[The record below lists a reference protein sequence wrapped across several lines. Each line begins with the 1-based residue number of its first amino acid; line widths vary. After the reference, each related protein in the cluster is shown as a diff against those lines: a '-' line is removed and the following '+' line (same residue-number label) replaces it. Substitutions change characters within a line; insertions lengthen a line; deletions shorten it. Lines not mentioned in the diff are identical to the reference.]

1 MVNYIMLKIRLDK
14 WLWAARLYK
23 TRVLAKTAI
32 DNGKVHVA
40 GQKTK
45 PSRIVE
51 VGEQLRIRR
60 GEDEKTI
67 TIIALSEQRRGA
79 PEAQS
84 LYEETQESIAKREKK
99 SAERKAFYDSTPASV
114 RPNKKQRRQIHR
126 FLEN

>member
-84 LYEETQESIAKREKK
+84 LYEESIAKREKK

>member
-14 WLWAARLYK
+14 WLWAARFFK
-23 TRVLAKTAI
+23 TRALAKTAV

-40 GQKTK
+40 GQKGK
-45 PSRIVE
+45 PSRMIE
-51 VGEQLRIRR
+51 VGELIRVR
-60 GEDEKTI
+60 QGEDERTI
-67 TIIALSEQRRGA
+67 TVIALSEQRRGA

-99 SAERKAFYDSTPASV
+99 SAERKAFYGSTPASV

-126 FLEN
+126 FLEH